1 MVFAMD
7 AIQVDA
13 AGLAALA
20 GLCQQHAAVVGAVS
34 TSTAP
39 GGNFQPSAAAVEA
52 AHGDVAAAGARLAA
66 RMASTAAEMTAA
78 TAGFTGTDHASAG
91 NIAAVG
97 ATAV

>member
-1 MVFAMD
+1 MKE
-7 AIQVDA
+7 IQVDA

-20 GLCQQHAAVVGAVS
+20 SHCQQQATVVGAVS

-52 AHGDVAAAGARLAA
+52 AHGDVTAAGARLAA
-66 RMASTAAEMTAA
+66 RMASTAADMTVAA
-78 TAGFTGTDHASAG
+78 AGFTGTDNASAG